1 MTNKHMKKMF
11 KITNYLG
18 NANQNHNE
26 RLLHTPWLTTV
37 KKKKKQADDDMEKLE
52 PFFIASGH
60 VEWHNHY

>member
-1 MTNKHMKKMF
+1 MKKMF

-37 KKKKKQADDDMEKLE
+37 KKKKK
-52 PFFIASGH
+52 AS
-60 VEWHNHY
+60 